1 MKLIKTMLFATA
13 ITFSLLSCS
22 KPGDDDGSDC
32 EDNDT
37 TKVTYT
43 NTGTVPL
50 RVQVATSL
58 TSAFVPISPI
68 VSIDLAPG
76 ASVVK
81 EFAAD
86 KYFIVWYA
94 NCATTCTM
102 YTYYAKTYATCGV
115 TEEKHGF

>member
-1 MKLIKTMLFATA
+1 MKLIKTMLIGTV

-22 KPGDDDGSDC
+22 KPSDDGGSDC
-32 EDNDT
+32 QDNNT

-43 NTGTVPL
+43 NNGTVPL
-50 RVQVATSL
+50 KVQVATSL
-58 TSAFVPISPI
+58 TPAFVPISPI

-81 EFAAD
+81 EIPAD
-86 KYFIVWYA
+86 QYFTVWYA

-102 YTYYAKTYATCGV
+102 YTYYSKTYSTCGV
-115 TEEKHGF
+115 YEEKKGF